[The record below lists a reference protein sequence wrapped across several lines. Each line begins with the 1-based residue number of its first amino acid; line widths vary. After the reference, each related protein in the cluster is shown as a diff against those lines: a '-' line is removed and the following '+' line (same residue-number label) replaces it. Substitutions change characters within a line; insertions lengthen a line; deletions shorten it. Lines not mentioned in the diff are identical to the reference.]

1 MQTAQHPV
9 PFKPSRQS
17 ARIATVQANI
27 EAIVERWSLE
37 LPTRL
42 QRRALDPAD
51 FETLKNAGLVLTG
64 VPEDMGGV
72 WRSAQELTR
81 PTGAMFRTLARVD
94 PSVAL
99 VGTMHPTVL
108 SLWLEQP
115 VEPPPDTVAWREQR
129 DRVLSA
135 AKAGRWFG
143 TIASEPGGGGDLL
156 ATRATAVRTG
166 GRSWRLTGEKQM
178 GSGSGVT
185 SFMITTAVP
194 EGETTPDI
202 FLLDTRE
209 MPWDGSR
216 GATLVREWDGHG
228 MAATQSHAF
237 QFNDVAAERHA
248 LPGGA
253 IQLIPRIMPVIAYMF
268 SSVTMGILD
277 SALSEARRRL
287 RPRAERM
294 SAFERVSWTEAVN
307 GIWLAEQAFEGMAR
321 AIETGTQLS
330 SAQHGKLAI
339 AELAEASLLSISR
352 AIGGASFS
360 RSNPFGQWS
369 QDVRALGFLRPPWAL
384 AHDRLFEASFDD

>member
-1 MQTAQHPV
+1 MSITAIQD
-9 PFKPSRQS
+9 
-17 ARIATVQANI
+17 NI
-27 EAIVERWSLE
+27 ETIASNWSSE
-37 LPTRL
+37 TATRL

-51 FETLKNAGLVLTG
+51 FATLKDAGLLLTG
-64 VPEDMGGV
+64 VPEAMGGV
-72 WRSAQELTR
+72 WQNAQQSTR

-108 SLWLEQP
+108 GLWLEQP
-115 VEPPPDTVAWREQR
+115 SGPPPDPIAWREQR

-135 AKAGRWFG
+135 AKAGLWFG
-143 TIASEPGGGGDLL
+143 TIASEPGGGGDLM
-156 ATRATAVRTG
+156 ATRATAARNGDGGWDITG
-166 GRSWRLTGEKQM
+166 DKHM

-194 EGETTPDI
+194 DGEKTPDV

-209 MPWDGSR
+209 LPWDGSR
-216 GATLVREWDGHG
+216 GAALVREWDGHG

-237 QFNDVAAERHA
+237 RFNRVAAERHA
-248 LPGGA
+248 LQGGA
-253 IQLIPRIMPVIAYMF
+253 IQIIQRVMPVIAYMF
-268 SSVTMGILD
+268 TSVTMGILD
-277 SALSEARRRL
+277 AALAEGRRRL
-287 RPRAERM
+287 QPRAERM

-307 GIWLAEQAFEGMAR
+307 GIWLAEQAFEAMAR
-321 AIETGTQLS
+321 AIETGKKLS
-330 SAQHGKLAI
+330 SVQRGKLAI
-339 AELAEASLLSISR
+339 AELAEASLLSISK

-384 AHDRLFEASFDD
+384 AYDRLFQESFID